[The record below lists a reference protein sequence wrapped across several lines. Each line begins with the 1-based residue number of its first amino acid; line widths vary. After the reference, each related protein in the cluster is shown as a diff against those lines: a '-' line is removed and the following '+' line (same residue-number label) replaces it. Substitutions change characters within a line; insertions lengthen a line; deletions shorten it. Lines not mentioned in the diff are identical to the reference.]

1 MGWYWIT
8 FNVRPHFGAW
18 NPTRNRIFYANSKNN
33 PGHFRVYNSGTAR
46 NCLHH
51 DQNFISSS
59 RNEIS
64 IFISTLVEMR
74 IQTPYSILFENQIS
88 IPSINESDNTTLSP
102 SHWIARTFLRGYR
115 YASAWCS
122 SRIFQAWGALAKENL
137 ASGRCTRS
145 TSYSHKSEKWC
156 DKNPTLLKLSYR
168 EGLAALGK
176 LGCTFRKTNAFIEIK
191 SCTPK
196 GHLVVN
202 ERSPLSR
209 KIWREYSQLP
219 PLHATDR
226 YYVDLREES
235 IWEPKKRAENS
246 NQSTWIKQTLRLLLV
261 SCWHFLFVHRFY
273 LQIWFLHFNGNQ
285 RYFRVHSLSWWTNL
299 NSGF

>member
-209 KIWREYSQLP
+209 KIWREYSQLL
-219 PLHATDR
+219 PLRHRPLLCRFKRRINLGAQKTR
-226 YYVDLREES
+226 REFQSVDL
-235 IWEPKKRAENS
+235 
-246 NQSTWIKQTLRLLLV
+246 NQTDVKITARIVLTFSLYSPLLLA
-261 SCWHFLFVHRFY
+261 
-273 LQIWFLHFNGNQ
+273 
-285 RYFRVHSLSWWTNL
+285 NL
-299 NSGF
+299 ISSF